1 MTHMTASPYFAKSPN
16 PTKQIDNIQEDFIRL
31 SGYASQLYDIES
43 SKLCNPRAGRK
54 LKDVQRYLLYLEN
67 QFIELRSLLEVND
80 VLYEASDEPF
90 DLNQNFASH
99 SSGGLK
105 GSTDQKLAAEF
116 KDSILNILIDM
127 SKNQDH
133 LDLVNT
139 MIALRRE
146 LDRSMKKVAVNLNTC
161 VN

>member
-1 MTHMTASPYFAKSPN
+1 M
-16 PTKQIDNIQEDFIRL
+16 Q
-31 SGYASQLYDIES
+31 S
-43 SKLCNPRAGRK
+43 SCRKK

-90 DLNQNFASH
+90 VLNHNFTRH

-105 GSTDQKLAAEF
+105 RIDQNLTVEF

-139 MIALRRE
+139 MITLRRVI
-146 LDRSMKKVAVNLNTC
+146 DHSMKKVAVNLKYMRR
-161 VN
+161 VAAK